1 MALTRQDF
9 ETSGDALPRP
19 HDNCYWLL
27 PGRLLAGEYP
37 GSCDPQQHDRRLRA
51 LLDSGI
57 RRVIDLTA
65 EGERLPHYADALQS
79 IAATRTVDV
88 RRHAFPIGDF
98 GVPDR
103 ATMRGILDAIAT
115 ALAARDA
122 VYLHCHGGIGR
133 TGTVVGCLLVEHGFT
148 AAQALALIA
157 DKWRVMAKRGL
168 APESPETAEQRA
180 FIAGWDAGPM

>member
-1 MALTRQDF
+1 MAPARQDF
-9 ETSGDALPRP
+9 ETPGDALPRP

-27 PGRLLAGEYP
+27 PGRMLAGEYP
-37 GSCDPQQHDRRLRA
+37 GSRDPQQHDRRLRA
-51 LLDSGI
+51 LLDSGV

-65 EGERLPHYADALQS
+65 DGERLPRYADALQS
-79 IAATRTVDV
+79 IAAARAVEL
-88 RRHAFPIGDF
+88 RRHAFPVGDF

-103 ATMRGILDAIAT
+103 VTMRGILDAIA
-115 ALAARDA
+115 AAAAARDV

-148 AAQALALIA
+148 ATQALALIA

-168 APESPETAEQRA
+168 APESPETAAQRE
-180 FIAGWDAGPM
+180 FIARWVP